1 MSLKMYFLLYPH
13 IYHVHCTGV
22 YAYFTYIIIIC
33 IFTIYFSSLFS
44 VFTSFSFQLF
54 DKLRKERPLELNKV
68 IPING
73 DITSDELGISESDQV
88 NKILI
93 LIICNIFY
101 IVSHQ
106 PMNQQP
112 HFIILSHKM
121 FSIEISLLYHKSIQ
135 NERFKVIDSSSGS
148 VFSYDQS

>member
-13 IYHVHCTGV
+13 LYHVHHRCV
-22 YAYFTYIIIIC
+22 CVFHLYNYYMYLYHIFFIIIFL
-33 IFTIYFSSLFS
+33 FTL
-44 VFTSFSFQLF
+44 FSFQLF

-112 HFIILSHKM
+112 HLIILSHKM

-135 NERFKVIDSSSGS
+135 IERFKSIDNSSGL
-148 VFSYDQS
+148 FL